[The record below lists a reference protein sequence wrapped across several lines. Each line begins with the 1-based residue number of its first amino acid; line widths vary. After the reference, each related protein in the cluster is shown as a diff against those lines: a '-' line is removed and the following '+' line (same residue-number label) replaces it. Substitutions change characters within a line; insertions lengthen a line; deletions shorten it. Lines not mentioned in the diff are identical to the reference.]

1 VDEGNRKVKRIFKDM
16 LTYIKRVLIEYTKES
31 DGEGLESRM
40 DELLRG
46 YKMLHG
52 LTVSDAVQVSEN
64 DAATTEVA
72 ESDVRDETAING
84 VVDVSVALLL
94 LTKLHPLQP
103 ITMTHLLS
111 AASRDGYATLIL

>member
-1 VDEGNRKVKRIFKDM
+1 VKRIFKDM

-52 LTVSDAVQVSEN
+52 LTVTVSDAVQVSEN
-64 DAATTEVA
+64 EAATTEVA

-84 VVDVSVALLL
+84 VVDVSAALLQ
-94 LTKLHPLQP
+94 LTKLQPLQP
-103 ITMTHLLS
+103 ITMAHLLL